1 MIQEG
6 NLRVHFNIKHK
17 YTLRNCHIMFTHT
30 HTHTK
35 KNQTPIHLNYL
46 KTNFWAE
53 HAFWLKN
60 AFLYYLSIY
69 AAIGLLNKPV
79 SLQLSNSH
87 WSASRLPK

>member
-1 MIQEG
+1 MHSG
-6 NLRVHFNIKHK
+6 K
-17 YTLRNCHIMFTHT
+17 
-30 HTHTK
+30 
-35 KNQTPIHLNYL
+35 
-46 KTNFWAE
+46 
-53 HAFWLKN
+53 KN